1 MTLRTSLKLLSI
13 KIMPAEPVEVHT
25 FMNCVRT
32 EALTPSPGTTHN
44 CVVLDA
50 SVIHQQTD
58 RQAGERIVTHD

>member
-1 MTLRTSLKLLSI
+1 
-13 KIMPAEPVEVHT
+13 MPAEPVEVHT